1 MTFNVLIDK
10 IEVRSIKDGDKPRYI
25 VKGIGIVANKK
36 DIYEYTKK
44 ADGTYKTL
52 KSMFTSNCIKSIKE
66 QSKHKKLFID
76 SQHELASNANIK
88 SMLKDKLTPDEKK
101 QLDVM
106 LKTKMLPLA
115 KLNDIEIE
123 DDAIKLDTEL
133 NPAFRD
139 VDEVHKRYFDAT
151 WYSLE
156 HKFLN
161 GISINFGEFKYI
173 VDENGDTVID
183 DVDVLGFSYVDGAAH
198 HENSIYE
205 VAIRA
210 IKERINIREGSTMT
224 EETEKLEAEKKQ
236 FEEEKKQFETEKAEA
251 AKQKEE
257 ADKKADIEKQAAEQ
271 KRIEAELL
279 QKNEEL
285 KKAHEEKEKM
295 QAELTSVK
303 GQVPH
308 TPPPSAPGSG
318 NPTQAQSE
326 DPKFYQDQLKEIS
339 AAHDKTIETIS
350 KGQKPLV
357 DESLSGFGKLI
368 NLQAQSRNYAAKAH
382 NYTADMDPSS
392 VANIEELRLLDKS
405 DSDIVAVRK
414 T

>member
-1 MTFNVLIDK
+1 MIFNVITDK

-25 VKGIGIVANKK
+25 VKGIGLVANQK
-36 DIYEYTKK
+36 DIYEYTKN

-52 KSMFTSNCIKSIKE
+52 KSMFTPNCIKSIKK
-66 QSKHKKLFID
+66 QSKYKKLFID

-101 QLDVM
+101 QLDIM
-106 LKTKMLPLA
+106 LKTKMLPFA

-123 DDAIKLDTEL
+123 ENAIKLDTEL

-139 VDEVHKRYFDAT
+139 VDEVHKNYFDAI

-161 GISINFGEFKYI
+161 GISINFGEFKYTT
-173 VDENGDTVID
+173 DENGDTVID

-198 HENSIYE
+198 HDNSIYE

-210 IKERINIREGSTMT
+210 IKEGINIREGSTMT
-224 EETEKLEAEKKQ
+224 EESDKLETEKKQ
-236 FEEEKKQFETEKAEA
+236 FEEEKKQFETEKAEV

-271 KRIEAELL
+271 KQLEDNLA
-279 QKNEEL
+279 KTNDNL
-285 KKAHEEKEKM
+285 KKVQEDKEKL

-303 GQVPH
+303 GTVAQ
-308 TPPPSAPGSG
+308 TTPPSASG
-318 NPTQAQSE
+318 NPNPNQAQSE

-339 AAHDKTIETIS
+339 AAHDKTMEIIS

-405 DSDIVAVRK
+405 DGDIVAVRK